1 MKILAAECSA
11 VPCSCALM
19 ADGEIIASAFTSEK
33 STHSKTLLP
42 MIEKMLREAKV
53 NIGDIDGFAISAG
66 PGSFTGVRIGISLIK
81 GLSGDKGCVGLS
93 TLEVIAQNCKD
104 ENCVACAVMDAR
116 RNQVYNA
123 LFRFEN
129 GKATRLTEDRAI
141 SCEDLAKELKDNY
154 QNKKI
159 LISGDG
165 ADCFSPFVAELQNIE
180 LAEIRYQNAVCVAE
194 LAKTVFDAKKDISA
208 KDLSPIYL
216 RLPQAE
222 RELKLKKEN

>member
-1 MKILAAECSA
+1 
-11 VPCSCALM
+11 
-19 ADGEIIASAFTSEK
+19 
-33 STHSKTLLP
+33 
-42 MIEKMLREAKV
+42 
-53 NIGDIDGFAISAG
+53 
-66 PGSFTGVRIGISLIK
+66 
-81 GLSGDKGCVGLS
+81 
-93 TLEVIAQNCKD
+93 
-104 ENCVACAVMDAR
+104 MDAR

-154 QNKKI
+154 QNEKI

-165 ADCFSPFVAELQNIE
+165 TECFSPFVAELQNVE
-180 LAEIRYQNAVCVAE
+180 LAQNRYQNAICVAE
-194 LAKTVFDAKKDISA
+194 LAKPIFDAKKDISA
-208 KDLSPIYL
+208 KDLLPVYL